1 MREQYACEEGAREAS
16 RDFFEEHDAEGERTE
31 EEERPFPKIGDG
43 VRAEPIFRR
52 DVDEAGIEEEE
63 GIVETGRDGF
73 REPTGGRAVKT
84 SHRGGDHRAEERR
97 KA

>member
-1 MREQYACEEGAREAS
+1 MGEQYAREEGAGETS
-16 RDFFEEHDAEGERTE
+16 SDFLEKHDAEGERAE
-31 EEERPFPKIGDG
+31 EEERPFLKIGDG

-52 DVDEAGIEEEE
+52 AIDEAGIKEEE
-63 GIVETGRDGF
+63 GIVETRGDGF
-73 REPTGGRAVKT
+73 RKSAGGRAVKT